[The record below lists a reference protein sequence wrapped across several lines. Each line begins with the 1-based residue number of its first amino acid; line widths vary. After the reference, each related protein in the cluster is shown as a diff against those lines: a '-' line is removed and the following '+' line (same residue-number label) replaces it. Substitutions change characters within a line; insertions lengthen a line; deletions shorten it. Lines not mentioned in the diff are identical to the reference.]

1 MELSGCIFAD
11 SLVKSVWCAGWGDIT
26 KNGEVS
32 FSVLYA
38 VRDSNPG
45 PID

>member
-1 MELSGCIFAD
+1 MELSGCIFVD
-11 SLVKSVWCAGWGDIT
+11 SLVRSVWCAGIT

-32 FSVLYA
+32 FSVSYA

>member
-1 MELSGCIFAD
+1 MELSGCIFVD
-11 SLVKSVWCAGWGDIT
+11 SLVRSVWCAGWGIT

-32 FSVLYA
+32 FSVSYA

>member
-1 MELSGCIFAD
+1 MPKFDAILNYSIKDIKLKTKKDSYLSNCL
-11 SLVKSVWCAGWGDIT
+11 S
-26 KNGEVS
+26 
-32 FSVLYA
+32 YA